1 MNRYIKQNREPPEKG
16 ELFRSVCVAI
26 FSSIACLHFENRMTV
41 CMEYLART
49 SKGSE
54 PDNAAGRGQEAH
66 AGRTA
71 NLPGCYSFVGVGF
84 LPTPK

>member
-1 MNRYIKQNREPPEKG
+1 
-16 ELFRSVCVAI
+16 
-26 FSSIACLHFENRMTV
+26 MTV

-84 LPTPK
+84 CPHLNSRNASPRERYNYMVLVILTNTT

>member
-1 MNRYIKQNREPPEKG
+1 
-16 ELFRSVCVAI
+16 
-26 FSSIACLHFENRMTV
+26 MTV

-71 NLPGCYSFVGVGF
+71 NLPGCYSFVDVGF
-84 LPTPK
+84 LPTPKYP